1 MFLGVST
8 LLQIW
13 VLGVGDP
20 DTTRTAASPGVW
32 RSVPELRKR
41 EETQCIVPSTL
52 YLLLFYASSSATLRM
67 YTPDPT

>member
-20 DTTRTAASPGVW
+20 DTDQDRGKPW

>member
-20 DTTRTAASPGVW
+20 DTTRTAVSPGEACLSFEKG
-32 RSVPELRKR
+32 RRPSVLCH
-41 EETQCIVPSTL
+41 TTL